1 MANKRLTIHNITKN
15 MVTPQLQL
23 IMSYPKEDYDEKINS
38 SHNHDN
44 NAEMLLIYQN
54 IRVPQG
60 L

>member
-1 MANKRLTIHNITKN
+1 

-38 SHNHDN
+38 SPSHDN
-44 NAEMLLIYQN
+44 NAEMLLIYRN
-54 IRVPQG
+54 IRVTQR